1 MTEEQQCTG
10 FVRLAQLLQAGY
22 RFQSVTGAECAFLEH
37 PAGRKFGQ
45 WRLMVYDTGTV
56 VGMPPAEGQESMR
69 IKSFDQ
75 EHFRSFLRSVPQHT
89 GWLG

>member
-1 MTEEQQCTG
+1 MTEGQQCTG

-22 RFQSVTGAECAFLEH
+22 RFQSVSGAECAFLEH

-56 VGMPPAEGQESMR
+56 VGMPSAAGQESML
-69 IKSFDQ
+69 IKSDDDERFG
-75 EHFRSFLRSVPQHT
+75 SFVRTVPRPD
-89 GWLG
+89 